1 LSSSGRTRQRPAD
14 AVAPADR
21 FQVTFWGVRGSLPA
35 PGAATRRYGGNT
47 PCLEVRCGSRLI
59 VLDAGS
65 GLRALGDRLMGST
78 APVQADVLLSHYHYD
93 HLQGLPFF
101 TPLFEPQNRFT
112 FHGPRREG
120 RSVRDVLEGQMVPP
134 YFPVTLDEVA
144 RAGLEFRT
152 LEPGAPFWL
161 GEVRVS
167 SAELDHPGGNL
178 GYRLDY
184 RGRSLVYATD
194 VEHTDRP
201 AEVLVELARGAD
213 VLLHDAMYTAAEYDS
228 RRGWGHSTWSGAV
241 ATARAARVKQLV
253 LFHHDP
259 SRDDRGLDA
268 LVKSVRR
275 LWPKTLAAREGL
287 TLRLAVAA
295 GRQRQ
300 SGPASGVS
308 ARRIA
313 RRSPG

>member
-1 LSSSGRTRQRPAD
+1 
-14 AVAPADR
+14 
-21 FQVTFWGVRGSLPA
+21 
-35 PGAATRRYGGNT
+35 
-47 PCLEVRCGSRLI
+47 VRCGSRLI

-65 GLRALGDRLMGST
+65 GMRALGDRLLEGKG
-78 APVQADVLLSHYHYD
+78 PVQADVLLSHYHYD

-101 TPLFEPQNRFT
+101 TPLFEPRNRFT

-120 RSVRDVLEGQMVPP
+120 RSVQDVLEGQMVPP

-152 LEPGAPFWL
+152 LEPGTPFWL

-178 GYRLDY
+178 GYRLEY
-184 RGRSLVYATD
+184 RSRSLVYATD

-213 VLLHDAMYTAAEYDS
+213 VLLHDAMYTAPEYS
-228 RRGWGHSTWSGAV
+228 ARRGWGHSTWAGAV
-241 ATARAARVKQLV
+241 ATAQAAGVKRLV

-259 SRDDRGLDA
+259 GRDDRGLDA
-268 LVKSVRR
+268 VVRSVRR
-275 LWPKTLAAREGL
+275 RWPNALAAREGL
-287 TLRLAVAA
+287 TLRLTN
-295 GRQRQ
+295 
-300 SGPASGVS
+300 S
-308 ARRIA
+308 A
-313 RRSPG
+313 